1 MASLRFSCKVIDW
14 YKSNP
19 FSRKFHVN
27 VYDKFS
33 TSAYLLCR
41 YPQGSFIGPLLFLL
55 DIKAM
60 PKL

>member
-27 VYDKFS
+27 AYDKYLYLCLS
-33 TSAYLLCR
+33 TMQISTRILYWTFVIPVG
-41 YPQGSFIGPLLFLL
+41 Y
-55 DIKAM
+55 
-60 PKL
+60 